1 MPEEDEE
8 GKVRRAMA
16 RRMKEI
22 EMEQQRREVLRKY
35 LMPDAYERLMNVRVS
50 SIELYQQ
57 IVELIFAMIQQGKLS
72 GRLTEAQLTQL
83 LSRLTY
89 RREPTIEFRH
99 K

>member
-1 MPEEDEE
+1 MPEENEDE
-8 GKVRRAMA
+8 KVRRAMA

-50 SIELYQQ
+50 SNELYQQ
-57 IVELIFAMIQQGKLS
+57 MVELIFAMIQQGKLN